1 MKIGIKEIE
10 MDNIRRVWHKR
21 SSEKNADNTPKRPTT
36 DDIEYGEIAFNLAE
50 GVETLFVR
58 NANDKIVGTSING
71 TVEKTSLDL
80 LEHTKK
86 TDNPHNVTKEQVGLG
101 NVDNTADLEKPV
113 SNSTQALLNQKLE
126 KTAVVDNLTTNDST
140 QALSAAQGIELKKRL
155 ETVSGGIT
163 ADLSNLISRV
173 TAVEEEVENTETI
186 EDGIITKQESMI
198 ADFAN

>member
-1 MKIGIKEIE
+1 MGK
-10 MDNIRRVWHKR
+10 IRRVLHKR

-36 DDIEYGEIAFNLAE
+36 DKLKYGEIAFNLAE
-50 GVETLFVR
+50 GVETLFIR
-58 NANDKIVGTSING
+58 NANDKIVGTLING

-80 LEHTKK
+80 SEHTKRV
-86 TDNPHNVTKEQVGLG
+86 DNPHNVTKEQVGLG
-101 NVDNTADLEKPV
+101 NVDNTADLDKPV

-163 ADLSNLISRV
+163 ADLSNLMSRV
-173 TAVEEEVENTETI
+173 SAVEEEVENTEVI
-186 EDGIITKQESMI
+186 EDKIIAKQESMI
-198 ADFAN
+198 ADFAD